1 MVSLLRSFACVCQV
15 GLTDRE
21 SYIHRLG
28 RTARAGESGQG
39 VLLLAPFEQ
48 PMLNQV
54 PVWRCMQQLCM
65 LHMQL
70 ILSIVCYPPKRT
82 LFISCDVSDVVCAAD
97 S

>member
-1 MVSLLRSFACVCQV
+1 MEAGHLKRNWALVVSSDLVCVWCFATLICVDLFQV

-54 PVWRCMQQLCM
+54 PVWRWQQLC
-65 LHMQL
+65 
-70 ILSIVCYPPKRT
+70 S
-82 LFISCDVSDVVCAAD
+82 
-97 S
+97 